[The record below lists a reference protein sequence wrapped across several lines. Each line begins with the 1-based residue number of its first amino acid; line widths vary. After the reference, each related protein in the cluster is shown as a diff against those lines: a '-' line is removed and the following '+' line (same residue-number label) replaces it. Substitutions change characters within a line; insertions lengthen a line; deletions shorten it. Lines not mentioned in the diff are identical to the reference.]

1 MLTME
6 YYTPMKKKELELHTA
21 MGMTLENKV
30 LSKGSQT

>member
-6 YYTPMKKKELELHTA
+6 YYMLMRKKELQLHTA
-21 MGMTLENKV
+21 IGMTLENKV